1 MCGIIGIVGRSD
13 VSDRL
18 VEALQR
24 LEYRGYDSAGIST
37 ISSGTLGR
45 VRAAG
50 KLANLRDALRDTPLT
65 GRTGIGHTRW
75 ATHGE
80 PTTENAHPHSASGV
94 MVVHNGIIENF
105 RELRKEL
112 NEAGFPCVTD
122 TDTETIAQLIAEQLA
137 DGASPREAV
146 QRALPRLVGAFAI
159 AVMFEGEEDL
169 LIGARQGSPLVVGVG
184 EGEMFLGSDALA
196 VSPFTNRVIYLEEG
210 DWCVLSRTGCEIF
223 DIDGNPAD
231 RGETIV
237 SAASAMVDKGNY
249 RHFMQKEIIEQPEAI
264 GRTIGHYVNAQD
276 LGVDLGD
283 TGGVNLADIKG
294 IQLVACGTSYYACMV
309 AEYWFEQIAGIP
321 VKVDIASEFRY
332 REPKLPTG
340 GLAVFVSQSG
350 ETADTLAAL
359 RYCKE
364 AGLQTAGIVNETT
377 STIAREADFIL
388 PILAGPEIG
397 VASTKAFTAMLC
409 TLAALV
415 TAIGVAQGEV
425 DRATEKEMVRALES
439 VPRLAALT
447 LGLDQDL
454 ARLARELVKASDVLY
469 LGRGVHYP
477 IALEGAL
484 KLKGISYIHA
494 EGYASGELKH
504 GPIALI
510 DEETPIV
517 FVAPFDRLF
526 EKSLSNLEEVVARRG
541 QVTLITNEKGAEE
554 AGDAP
559 THSIIVPDCA
569 DFIAPILYA
578 IPVQLLAYHI
588 AVEKG
593 TDVDQP
599 RNLAKSVTVE

>member
-112 NEAGFPCVTD
+112 NEAGFPCITD

-264 GRTIGHYVNAQD
+264 GRTIGHYLNAQD

-425 DRATEKEMVRALES
+425 DRATEKQMVRALES

-484 KLKGISYIHA
+484 KLKEISYIHA

>member
-484 KLKGISYIHA
+484 KLKEISYIHA

>member
-210 DWCVLSRTGCEIF
+210 DWCVLSRTGYEIF

-469 LGRGVHYP
+469 LCLLYTSPSPRDRG
-477 IALEGAL
+477 
-484 KLKGISYIHA
+484 
-494 EGYASGELKH
+494 
-504 GPIALI
+504 
-510 DEETPIV
+510 
-517 FVAPFDRLF
+517 
-526 EKSLSNLEEVVARRG
+526 
-541 QVTLITNEKGAEE
+541 
-554 AGDAP
+554 
-559 THSIIVPDCA
+559 
-569 DFIAPILYA
+569 
-578 IPVQLLAYHI
+578 
-588 AVEKG
+588 
-593 TDVDQP
+593 
-599 RNLAKSVTVE
+599 